1 MFSKRTESGHS
12 KKRYEPRNIMTLIAA
27 SAAAISCATAA
38 WAQDQN
44 PLPKASD
51 VLVRYGDDVEGWTVY
66 ANQTRGDCLIVHS
79 FGPGSVQMGV
89 TENEEVGYL
98 GVFTKEDIGLQNG
111 TKSEIF
117 VSLGGHLYAGVATS
131 TSGELKGG
139 YSGGYIL
146 TDDPN
151 FKRDV
156 AKKYEMVVF
165 PETKGAFVV
174 DLKGTY
180 KAMAMG
186 RKCLTQ

>member
-1 MFSKRTESGHS
+1 MRKF
-12 KKRYEPRNIMTLIAA
+12 MTLIAA
-27 SAAAISCATAA
+27 TSVALSSAMAAY
-38 WAQDQN
+38 AQDQN

-51 VLVRYGDDVEGWTVY
+51 VLVRQGNDIEGWTVY
-66 ANQTRGDCLIVHS
+66 ANQTRGDCLIVRQD
-79 FGPGSVQMGV
+79 GPSAVQMGV
-89 TENEEVGYL
+89 TANQEVGYL

-111 TKSEIF
+111 KTSDIF
-117 VSLGGHLYAGVATS
+117 VSIDGQLFKGVATS

-146 TDDPN
+146 TDDPK
-151 FKRDV
+151 FKRAV
-156 AKKYEMVVF
+156 AKRYKMTVF